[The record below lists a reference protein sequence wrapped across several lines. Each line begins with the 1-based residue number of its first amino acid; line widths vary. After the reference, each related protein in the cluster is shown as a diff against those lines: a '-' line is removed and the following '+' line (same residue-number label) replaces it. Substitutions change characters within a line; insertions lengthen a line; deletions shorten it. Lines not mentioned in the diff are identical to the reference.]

1 MGKMLLVCAAGL
13 SLASAA
19 YQIIDID
26 WKFEGDT
33 SRVST
38 GTDVTENSSMIDTY
52 LNDRAF
58 SDAVLLDTSSKSG
71 LCIIFR

>member
-19 YQIIDID
+19 SQIVDID